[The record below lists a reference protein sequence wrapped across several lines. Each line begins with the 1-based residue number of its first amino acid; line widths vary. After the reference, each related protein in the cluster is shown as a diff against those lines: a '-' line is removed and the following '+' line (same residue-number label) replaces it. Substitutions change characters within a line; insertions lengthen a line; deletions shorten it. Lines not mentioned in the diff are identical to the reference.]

1 MGHKNASVLQDD
13 CPARARA
20 AAPLLVATGVRTP
33 AERVRVALLVDDGP
47 SPPPFAHTSDAYLA
61 ELRGP
66 FVQDA
71 RAALIAQG
79 DASVGGLLWWRC
91 GLGHSPAP

>member
-1 MGHKNASVLQDD
+1 MVPRTTLEELVLQDD

-20 AAPLLVATGVRTP
+20 AAPLLVATGLRTP
-33 AERVRVALLVDDGP
+33 AERVRAALLVEDGP
-47 SPPPFAHTSDAYLA
+47 SSPPFADASEAYLA

-71 RAALIAQG
+71 RAALIGAEDWATATTPEG
-79 DASVGGLLWWRC
+79 
-91 GLGHSPAP
+91 